1 MGNQV
6 SAAVERFAHNSIYD
20 PPPVKYARNACRFT
34 RTKAGDSIAMRL
46 YSPDVKVEERFRCF
60 EKAASPYDLL
70 LFSHGNGAD
79 IGRTQH
85 FCEHLRTA
93 LLMDVLVYDYPQYG
107 HSSTTQASESNMLAS
122 IEAVFDAC
130 LDNAWQPRRIFLIG
144 HSLGSVPTVYLATQT
159 STGVR
164 GVVLLAPLASGL
176 RVYLQNSTYVPKWLL
191 GRLDCVLFD
200 NMHRI
205 ADLQCKVAIVHG
217 TRDCIVTVAHTE
229 ALKLKIPPMFRYPT
243 LFLSTGHNDLV
254 DVNSR
259 DMLKITEYIR
269 KFRQTCLDEAADGAE
284 GPTAASSV
292 VEEIVA
298 AV

>member
-6 SAAVERFAHNSIYD
+6 SGAVERLAHDSIYN
-20 PPPVKYARNACRFT
+20 PPPVKYARSSCRFT

-46 YSPDVKVEERFRCF
+46 YSPDALVEERFRSF
-60 EKAASPYDLL
+60 ANAASPYDLL
-70 LFSHGNGAD
+70 VFSHGNGAD
-79 IGRTQH
+79 IGHVQH

-107 HSSTTQASESNMLAS
+107 HSSTAQASESNMLAA

-130 LDNAWQPRRIFLIG
+130 LENAWKARRIFLIG

-159 STGVR
+159 STAVC

-176 RVYLQNSTYVPKWLL
+176 RVYLQNSRYVPRWVL

-205 ADLQCKVAIVHG
+205 ADIKCKVAIVHG
-217 TRDCIVTVAHTE
+217 TRDSIVTVAHTE
-229 ALKLKIPPMFRYPT
+229 ALKLQIGATFRYPT
-243 LFLSTGHNDLV
+243 LFLSTGHNELV

-259 DMLKITEYIR
+259 DMLAITEYIR
-269 KFRQTCLDEAADGAE
+269 KFRKTCLHEDTDGSVGPDVVSAETDEL
-284 GPTAASSV
+284 
-292 VEEIVA
+292 VA
-298 AV
+298 V